1 MARKRRSTKKWGRI
15 GAPKS
20 AKRRKFLKS
29 IRRKGR

>member
-1 MARKRRSTKKWGRI
+1 MAKKTKRWGRI

-29 IRRKGR
+29 IRRKRR